1 MIEKDVV
8 DYLTNDTTLDTLLG
22 ASGSDSKFYPVQLP
36 LKKVSEPYIIF
47 TTNAMGGLLENF
59 LEVSMSFNCMDT
71 NYLTAKAIRDRLL
84 FLLDRQDTIQ
94 SLITSTKYYIYWC
107 KHVGGSLF
115 KETGLDFY
123 NFASIFDFKYA
134 VLARGAISVINK
146 TLSIPVFGNF
156 VDEFIFLVNYH
167 WDSDV
172 TIKKIGIHSD
182 NAPTGTSATLDI
194 LKNDVEQSRIATLAA
209 GARGQTTDITDI
221 GFGASDKFELKWKS
235 VGSVNPGEGGIIMIH
250 YQ

>member
-8 DYLTNDTTLDTLLG
+8 DYLTNDSALDTLLG
-22 ASGSDSKFYPVQLP
+22 ASGSDSKMYPVQLP
-36 LKKVSEPYIIF
+36 LNKVSEPYIIF
-47 TTNAMGGLLENF
+47 TTNAMGGFEENL
-59 LEVSMSFNCMDT
+59 LEVSMSFNCMDS
-71 NYLTAKAIRDRLL
+71 NYLVAKSIRDRIHL
-84 FLLDRQDTIQ
+84 LLDRQDQIQ
-94 SLITSTKYYIYWC
+94 KLITSTDYYIYWC
-107 KHVGGSLF
+107 KQTGGQVF
-115 KETGLDFY
+115 KEVGLDLFH
-123 NFASIFDFKYA
+123 FVSIYDFKYA

>member
-1 MIEKDVV
+1 MIELDVV
-8 DYLTNDTTLDTLLG
+8 NYLTNDTTLYALLG
-22 ASGSDSKFYPVQLP
+22 ASGSDAKIYPVQLP
-36 LKKVSEPYIIF
+36 LKKVSEPYIIY
-47 TTNAMGGLLENF
+47 TTNALGGLEENF
-59 LEVSMSFNCMDT
+59 LEVSMSFNCMDSS
-71 NYLTAKAIRDRLL
+71 YLVAKNIRDRLH
-84 FLLDRQDTIQ
+84 FLLDRQDAIQ
-94 SLITSTKYYIYWC
+94 SLITSTDYKIYWA
-107 KHVGGSLF
+107 KEIGGSIF
-115 KETGLDFY
+115 KETGLDLFH
-123 NFASIFDFKYA
+123 FAAIYDFKYV

-156 VDEFIFLVNYH
+156 LDGFIFLKDFY
-167 WDSDV
+167 WDSAV

-221 GFGASDKFELKWKS
+221 SFGTSDKFEFKWKS
-235 VGSVNPGEGGIIMIH
+235 VGSINPGEGGIIMIH